1 MVPGEAMIGRPLMV
15 MPRASACVAGA
26 GDRRADV
33 VGAVAGDVD
42 DAAGAGDGAV
52 LDQHGGEAERARDRG
67 AAAAHHRG
75 RLDRGG
81 ELRGGFGAVDDP
93 PGDQR
98 AVLRLGRPFEI
109 GDRDLA
115 GAARRSPPGSGRGGG
130 GRRRSRRAA
139 PRTRSCP
146 SSARHRPRA
155 RSRRRPGCRRPRR
168 GPTAPG
174 RRPPR
179 AGRGSRRW
187 RGGGTSGLLSTR
199 VSPGVGRIGGAVQS
213 RFR

>member
-1 MVPGEAMIGRPLMV
+1 MV

-52 LDQHGGEAERARDRG
+52 LDQRGGEAERARDRG

-75 RLDRGG
+75 RLDLVG
-81 ELRGGFGAVDDP
+81 ERRGGFGAVDDP

-115 GAARRSPPGSGRGGG
+115 GGPGGHRPDQVGVAEGGGVAVALHRELGHVHRARDIDREHDLGVDRGAGVRGGVRLRQG
-130 GRRRSRRAA
+130 GVRPGQAEDRGDGEAEGQAGSSRRGF
-139 PRTRSCP
+139 
-146 SSARHRPRA
+146 
-155 RSRRRPGCRRPRR
+155 RPG
-168 GPTAPG
+168 
-174 RRPPR
+174 
-179 AGRGSRRW
+179 
-187 RGGGTSGLLSTR
+187 L
-199 VSPGVGRIGGAVQS
+199 GRIGGAVQS